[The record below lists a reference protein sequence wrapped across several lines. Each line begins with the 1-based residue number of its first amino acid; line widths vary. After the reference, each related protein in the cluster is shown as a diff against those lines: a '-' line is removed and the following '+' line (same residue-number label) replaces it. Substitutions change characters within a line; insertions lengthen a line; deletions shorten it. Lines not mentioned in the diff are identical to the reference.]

1 MRKGFLVAGTVCLIL
16 CVVCIVCFVLALP
29 HKDAVVPG
37 GPDVTEHDTSYV
49 SQSADIQTLIKPE
62 SDTEAELYKSPVD
75 FESLQGINPDVYAW
89 IEIEGTDI
97 SYPVAQSPVDDKYY
111 LKHTVEGKY
120 SDNGTLFTE
129 HQYNGTNF
137 DDPVTVIY
145 GHNMGPGTGIM
156 FGDLEQMYSDDGGI
170 QKYRD
175 ITVYTPERELHY
187 SVFAAVPYSNR
198 HILYYYS
205 CFSGDGLVD
214 EFIDSI
220 YEARGFGVNTDKNF
234 ELHGTDRILV
244 LSTCLQ
250 SNDSK
255 RYLVLARLE
264 EINM

>member
-1 MRKGFLVAGTVCLIL
+1 MRKGFLAAGTVCVIL

-37 GPDVTEHDTSYV
+37 GPAVTEHDTAYV
-49 SQSADIQTLIKPE
+49 SKSADIQTPINPE

-89 IEIEGTDI
+89 IEIKGTNI
-97 SYPVAQSPVDDKYY
+97 SYPVAQSPVDDRYY

-129 HQYNGTNF
+129 HQYNGTDFN
-137 DDPVTVIY
+137 DPVTVIY

-156 FGDLEQMYSDDGGI
+156 FGDIEQMYSDDGGI
-170 QKYRD
+170 EKYRD
-175 ITVYTPERELHY
+175 ITVYVPDKELHY
-187 SVFAAVPYSNR
+187 TVFAAVPYSNR

-205 CFSGDGLVD
+205 CFSGDGLIN

-220 YEARGFGVNTDKNF
+220 YEARGFGVNTDESF
-234 ELHGTDRILV
+234 ELREGDHILV

-250 SNDSK
+250 GNDSK

-264 EINM
+264 EINK